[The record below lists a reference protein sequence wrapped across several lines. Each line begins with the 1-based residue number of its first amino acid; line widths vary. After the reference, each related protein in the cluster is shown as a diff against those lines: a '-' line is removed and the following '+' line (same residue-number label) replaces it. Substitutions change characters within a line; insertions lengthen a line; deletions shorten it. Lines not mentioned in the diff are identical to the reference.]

1 MRNLSMEN
9 YSALQAR
16 ELVARD
22 FIWFTARNR
31 ATGAPFS
38 YGFWSDVG
46 NVNAPILNPNTGLAE
61 TRNFEG
67 SGTLIQISDIP
78 LVANLTVQT
87 ITVNM
92 NQISEGVQNIVRGYD
107 LKQGGVEVYRGLFS
121 PVSRQIVSPA
131 INRFIGYVD
140 QIEIKTTVYR
150 HRSALTPTR
159 ELVKVSLTRLSR
171 QNTTTSCLPA
181 FHRSNSR
188 YRAAS
193 SMTSR
198 RIRRLAVLELSV
210 GVPLQPGVAM
220 AMTFSQYRLTTCCVG
235 SLSRTH
241 GYMACRRSRLRDY
254 PPLTGFIRSTSVAC
268 RCKAQ
273 TV

>member
-1 MRNLSMEN
+1 MRNLSIEN

-67 SGTLIQISDIP
+67 SGTLIKISDIP

-140 QIEIKTTVYR
+140 QIEIKTPKEGEEG
-150 HRSALTPTR
+150 SI
-159 ELVKVSLTRLSR
+159 SLTCASHSHEFTRYNPSTR
-171 QNTTTSCLPA
+171 SHEDQKMRDANDDFFVDTS
-181 FHRSNSR
+181 
-188 YRAAS
+188 
-193 SMTSR
+193 T
-198 RIRRLAVLELSV
+198 V
-210 GVPLQPGVAM
+210 GEWEHFWGQKSGK
-220 AMTFSQYRLTTCCVG
+220 VG
-235 SLSRTH
+235 SGTSLQ
-241 GYMACRRSRLRDY
+241 RLV
-254 PPLTGFIRSTSVAC
+254 SAV
-268 RCKAQ
+268 KASNQ
-273 TV
+273 

>member
-1 MRNLSMEN
+1 MRNLSIEN

-140 QIEIKTTVYR
+140 QIEIKTPKEGEEG
-150 HRSALTPTR
+150 SI
-159 ELVKVSLTRLSR
+159 SLTCASHSHEFTRYNPSTR
-171 QNTTTSCLPA
+171 SHEDQKMRDANDDFFVDTS
-181 FHRSNSR
+181 
-188 YRAAS
+188 
-193 SMTSR
+193 T
-198 RIRRLAVLELSV
+198 V
-210 GVPLQPGVAM
+210 GEWEHFWGQKSGK
-220 AMTFSQYRLTTCCVG
+220 VG
-235 SLSRTH
+235 SGTSLQ
-241 GYMACRRSRLRDY
+241 RLV
-254 PPLTGFIRSTSVAC
+254 SAV
-268 RCKAQ
+268 KASNQ
-273 TV
+273 

>member
-1 MRNLSMEN
+1 MRNLSIEN

-140 QIEIKTTVYR
+140 QIEIKTPKEGEEG
-150 HRSALTPTR
+150 SI
-159 ELVKVSLTRLSR
+159 SLTCASHSHEFTRYNPSTR
-171 QNTTTSCLPA
+171 SHEDQKMRDPEDDFFVDTS
-181 FHRSNSR
+181 
-188 YRAAS
+188 
-193 SMTSR
+193 T
-198 RIRRLAVLELSV
+198 V
-210 GVPLQPGVAM
+210 GEWEHFWGQKSGK
-220 AMTFSQYRLTTCCVG
+220 VG
-235 SLSRTH
+235 SGTSLQ
-241 GYMACRRSRLRDY
+241 RLV
-254 PPLTGFIRSTSVAC
+254 SAV
-268 RCKAQ
+268 KASNQ
-273 TV
+273 

>member
-1 MRNLSMEN
+1 MRNLSIEN

-16 ELVARD
+16 ELIARD

-121 PVSRQIVSPA
+121 PVSRQIASPA

-140 QIEIKTTVYR
+140 QIEIKTPKEGEEG
-150 HRSALTPTR
+150 SI
-159 ELVKVSLTRLSR
+159 SLTCASHSHEFTRYNPSTR
-171 QNTTTSCLPA
+171 SHEDQKMRDPEDDFFVNTST
-181 FHRSNSR
+181 
-188 YRAAS
+188 
-193 SMTSR
+193 
-198 RIRRLAVLELSV
+198 V
-210 GVPLQPGVAM
+210 GEWEHFWGQKSGK
-220 AMTFSQYRLTTCCVG
+220 VG
-235 SLSRTH
+235 SGTSLQ
-241 GYMACRRSRLRDY
+241 RLV
-254 PPLTGFIRSTSVAC
+254 SAV
-268 RCKAQ
+268 KASNQ
-273 TV
+273 

>member
-1 MRNLSMEN
+1 MRNLSAEN
-9 YSALQAR
+9 YAALQAR

-107 LKQGGVEVYRGLFS
+107 LKQGVVEVYRGLFS

-140 QIEIKTTVYR
+140 QIEIKTPKEGEEG
-150 HRSALTPTR
+150 SI
-159 ELVKVSLTRLSR
+159 SLTCASHSHEFTRYNPSTR
-171 QNTTTSCLPA
+171 SHEDQKMRDPEDDFFVDTS
-181 FHRSNSR
+181 
-188 YRAAS
+188 
-193 SMTSR
+193 T
-198 RIRRLAVLELSV
+198 V
-210 GVPLQPGVAM
+210 GEWEHFWGQKSGK
-220 AMTFSQYRLTTCCVG
+220 VG
-235 SLSRTH
+235 SGTSLQ
-241 GYMACRRSRLRDY
+241 RLV
-254 PPLTGFIRSTSVAC
+254 SAV
-268 RCKAQ
+268 KASNQ
-273 TV
+273 

>member
-1 MRNLSMEN
+1 MRNLSIEN

-140 QIEIKTTVYR
+140 QIEIKTPKEGEEG
-150 HRSALTPTR
+150 SI
-159 ELVKVSLTRLSR
+159 SLTCASHSHEFTRYNPSTR
-171 QNTTTSCLPA
+171 SHEDQKMRDPNDDFFVDTS
-181 FHRSNSR
+181 
-188 YRAAS
+188 
-193 SMTSR
+193 T
-198 RIRRLAVLELSV
+198 V
-210 GVPLQPGVAM
+210 GEWEHFWGQKSGK
-220 AMTFSQYRLTTCCVG
+220 VG
-235 SLSRTH
+235 SGTSLQ
-241 GYMACRRSRLRDY
+241 RL
-254 PPLTGFIRSTSVAC
+254 ISAV
-268 RCKAQ
+268 KASNQ
-273 TV
+273 

>member
-1 MRNLSMEN
+1 MRNLSIDN

-140 QIEIKTTVYR
+140 QIEIKTPKEGEEG
-150 HRSALTPTR
+150 SI
-159 ELVKVSLTRLSR
+159 SLTCASHSHEFTRYNPSTR
-171 QNTTTSCLPA
+171 SHEDQKMRDPNDDFFVDTS
-181 FHRSNSR
+181 
-188 YRAAS
+188 
-193 SMTSR
+193 T
-198 RIRRLAVLELSV
+198 V
-210 GVPLQPGVAM
+210 GEWEHFWGQKSGKVGSGTPLQRIVSA
-220 AMTFSQYRLTTCCVG
+220 V
-235 SLSRTH
+235 
-241 GYMACRRSRLRDY
+241 
-254 PPLTGFIRSTSVAC
+254 
-268 RCKAQ
+268 KASNQ
-273 TV
+273 